1 MKFKA
6 EHIMVD
12 EEGRLYGLQII
23 VASVDLDYLIEYNAD
38 NQTLSV
44 YHVNFENYTIMGLI
58 PLWDD
63 KLDNLRRRTKKF
75 LKYFQQ
81 PSLTKCIL
89 YNADFR
95 KLYNLCFK

>member
-44 YHVNFENYTIMGLI
+44 YHVLSLI
-58 PLWDD
+58 H
-63 KLDNLRRRTKKF
+63 
-75 LKYFQQ
+75 
-81 PSLTKCIL
+81 I
-89 YNADFR
+89 
-95 KLYNLCFK
+95 